1 MVYYETKGEHTVR
14 YKKGWSAAHQQVFK
28 LYTQGCLPAEI
39 VEKTGFGIDKVRNI
53 IRTDKFQEHH
63 DAVVK
68 NSLETAKKALEE
80 RLVEAAGQII
90 RIMKNGK
97 PDERLKFDAAKEILY
112 QCGMKPVEVVETR
125 TRDYTPEEIT
135 SSLGVMKEIE
145 KIEEKLSTQGSVFL
159 IKRDEEPS
167 VPAPVTTDTAELS
180 APSDEEKRGSP
191 IEETIQ
197 VNA

>member
-1 MVYYETKGEHTVR
+1 MR